1 MVMCT
6 HLHFDHIGW
15 NTRLENGKWVPTFPK
30 ARYIFG
36 KRDFEYFKD
45 NPAGEEFHYE
55 AFLDS
60 IVPVMEAGLGEIV
73 EENFIAH
80 REIGNGVW
88 LEPAFG
94 HSPGCC
100 TVNARADGP
109 DAIFWGDVIH
119 HPVQL
124 IRHDLPFAFDMDSV
138 AASKVRKS
146 TMERAA
152 DSDTMCFPAHFRRS
166 SAGQVK
172 RDGDAFRYEFLAEE
186 LKRRRA
192 GLSTCDKGSASKAN
206 RPARGSDARSGHWR
220 SGIHRRGRGA
230 APARARRPGDRDR
243 QSLRL
248 LRGLAQ
254 AGAPSRAGAGRRQPL
269 RISEAGLCGH
279 GGARRASSKEASSTA
294 SSISA
299 RRPACAIRSRT
310 RMPMRSQ
317 TSSAI

>member
-1 MVMCT
+1 VQPLQIGRMRIHKIFEMESPTPLLMQLPGVTAEDLARLRRWYDAPDEITGDPETSLMTFAVHSWVIELDGLTILIDTCDGNHKNRSIEAVHQLDTPYLYNLHRAGFAPEDIDMVMCT

-15 NTRLENGKWVPTFPK
+15 NTRLEDGRWVPTFPN

-36 KRDFEYFKD
+36 KRDFDYFKD

-100 TVNARADGP
+100 TVNAKADGP
-109 DAIFWGDVIH
+109 EAIFWGDVIH

-124 IRHDLPFAFDMDSV
+124 IRHDLPFAFDMDGA
-138 AASKVRKS
+138 AASKVRKA
-146 TMERAA
+146 TMERVA
-152 DSDTMCFPAHFRRS
+152 DTDTMCFPAHFRRS

-172 RDGDAFRYEFLAEE
+172 RDGDAFRYEFLAE
-186 LKRRRA
+186 
-192 GLSTCDKGSASKAN
+192 S
-206 RPARGSDARSGHWR
+206 
-220 SGIHRRGRGA
+220 
-230 APARARRPGDRDR
+230 
-243 QSLRL
+243 
-248 LRGLAQ
+248 
-254 AGAPSRAGAGRRQPL
+254 
-269 RISEAGLCGH
+269 
-279 GGARRASSKEASSTA
+279 
-294 SSISA
+294 
-299 RRPACAIRSRT
+299 
-310 RMPMRSQ
+310 
-317 TSSAI
+317 